1 MTICIYIRI
10 KIKKK
15 VIIKLY
21 EEKQNL
27 ANLMGI
33 EFNVHEV
40 KQILDDSIDDSD
52 NSDDNKSKDFCSI
65 F

>member
-1 MTICIYIRI
+1 MHIYSD
-10 KIKKK
+10 KDKKK
-15 VIIKLY
+15 VLIKLY

-33 EFNVHEV
+33 EFNVREV
-40 KQILDDSIDDSD
+40 KQILDDSLDETE
-52 NSDDNKSKDFCSI
+52 NSDGYKSKGFCNI

>member
-1 MTICIYIRI
+1 
-10 KIKKK
+10 
-15 VIIKLY
+15 
-21 EEKQNL
+21 
-27 ANLMGI
+27 MGI

>member
-1 MTICIYIRI
+1 MHIYSD
-10 KIKKK
+10 KDKKK